1 MIAGFTHG
9 HIQPFVISTNKLSN
23 ATLMWSFDFFSFLF
37 SDGPPLV
44 NTI

>member
-1 MIAGFTHG
+1 MAIHN
-9 HIQPFVISTNKLSN
+9 HEIVVISTNKLSN
-23 ATLMWSFDFFSFLF
+23 AMIKLRWSFDVFSFLF